1 MQSGAKD
8 LIKSSQSLNELEF
21 LLKNFDTNGL
31 ELIEKDVQYIHKARH
46 ECEEQANSLLEIGLA
61 HQNQTQI
68 STSIQVFLSLGCLM
82 NKISELFKN
91 YEKKFNKQTMDL
103 LNPVTISLQ
112 STTSTTQMHS
122 STSSSNL
129 STLPSKRK
137 RHFRLQGF
145 VQSTLL

>member
-1 MQSGAKD
+1 MQSGTKD

-31 ELIEKDVQYIHKARH
+31 EVIEKDIHFVHKARH
-46 ECEEQANSLLEIGLA
+46 ECEDQANSLLEAGLL

-68 STSIQVFLSLGCLM
+68 STAIQAFLNLGCLM
-82 NKISELFKN
+82 NKINELFKN

-112 STTSTTQMHS
+112 STTSSVQLHGSS
-122 STSSSNL
+122 STSNL
-129 STLPSKRK
+129 SGS
-137 RHFRLQGF
+137 
-145 VQSTLL
+145 QS